1 MQFFKYNRKAAVA
14 ALAVVIVLSILLGV
28 NRSVASLSGKVE
40 DAFVKTQVQSDLS
53 KYVTHA
59 RSFAA
64 STAALYGDDDF
75 LQAAIEALD
84 AAVASPL
91 WETHYLKAVEEAAAA
106 VYYNLQLDGAADG
119 DVKRSATAYY
129 YEMQST
135 VQRLANNTDYQ
146 KRAAA
151 YNKAIRAF
159 PASLL
164 APGRRDA
171 VVFS

>member
-1 MQFFKYNRKAAVA
+1 MQFFKYNRPAAVA
-14 ALAVVIVLSILLGV
+14 ALAVIVILSILLGV
-28 NRSVASLSGKVE
+28 NRSVSSLAGKVE
-40 DAFVKTQVQSDLS
+40 HSYTDTKVQSDLS

-64 STAALYGDDDF
+64 AAEALYGDNDS
-75 LQAAIEALD
+75 LRTAIDALD
-84 AAVASPL
+84 AALASPL
-91 WETHYLKAVEEAAAA
+91 WEMHWLKGVEEAAAA
-106 VYYNLQLDGAADG
+106 VYYNLQLDGAADE

-146 KRAAA
+146 KRAVA